1 MSSILTRVPRRLR
14 FVVAAS
20 AALAL
25 SFTLATVGSSSAHA
39 AIADD
44 YTYTTSLVT
53 TGPIDSALYQPT
65 SSTPQ
70 QSIAVVVFHDTADM
84 IGSAPCLQL
93 AARGFTVMC
102 AHNPY
107 TQLPEIQWDDVA
119 TDIGGMVNYAYNIPG
134 VQKVVLLGWSGG
146 GADVAYYQAVAE
158 NGVAYCQNPERLDPC
173 SSSLA
178 GLKPAS
184 GVIMLDSIMG
194 LAFQVMSDMD
204 PSTSNIQGLSS
215 SYNPRLYLFNP
226 KNGFDS
232 IDVDNDY
239 SQSFLDEYSRA
250 QGDREDALVALAEKT
265 KQKITEGR
273 FYTTDDAP
281 FPIGRVAARPWQIDD
296 SLINH
301 TTQPET
307 LITPSDPNGAL
318 SSTISGLTGAGVT
331 ASGEVERVTT
341 PPAEQ
346 SPVPVSAAANSQW
359 DGTQFTGGGNMTV
372 DTFLSDFAIKSPDY
386 QVTASGITGVD
397 WGTSNTS
404 TITNLE
410 GVTSPLL
417 IMSES
422 GHYWVVP
429 SEMDYAAA
437 KSTDKTLAYVWGG
450 SHSFTACT
458 ECLSPS
464 SDYGNTEAETFN
476 YMANWLAEKF

>member
-1 MSSILTRVPRRLR
+1 MSSILTRMPRRLR
-14 FVVAAS
+14 VVMAAS
-20 AALAL
+20 AAIAL
-25 SFTLATVGSSSAHA
+25 SVAVATVSSSSAQA
-39 AIADD
+39 TIADT

-53 TGPIDSALYQPT
+53 TGSIDSALYQPT
-65 SSTPQ
+65 SSTSQ
-70 QSIAVVVFHDTADM
+70 ESIAVVVFHDTADM

-93 AARGFTVMC
+93 AERGFTVMC

-107 TQLPEIQWDDVA
+107 SQLSEIQWDNVA
-119 TDIGGMVNYAYNIPG
+119 TDIGGMVNYAYAIPG
-134 VQKVVLLGWSGG
+134 VKKVVLLGWSGG

-184 GVIMLDSIMG
+184 GVMMLDSIMG

-204 PSTSNIQGLSS
+204 PSTSNVQGLSS
-215 SYNPRLYLFNP
+215 HYNPDLYLFNP
-226 KNGFDS
+226 NNGFKS
-232 IDVDNDY
+232 VDVENDY
-239 SQSFLDEYSRA
+239 SQSFLDKYSKA
-250 QGDREDALVALAEKT
+250 QGDRENALVDLAEKT
-265 KQKITEGR
+265 KQEIADGR
-273 FYTTDDAP
+273 YYTTDDAP

-301 TTQPET
+301 TAKPQT
-307 LITPSDPNGAL
+307 LITPADPNGAL
-318 SSTISGLTGAGVT
+318 SSKITGLTGPGVT
-331 ASGEVERVTT
+331 ANGDVERVTT

-346 SPVPVSAAANSQW
+346 SPVPVSPQANSQW
-359 DGTQFTGGGNMTV
+359 DGTQFTGGGNLTV
-372 DTFLSDFAIKSPDY
+372 STFLSDFAIKAPDY
-386 QVTASGITGVD
+386 QVTANGITGVD

-417 IMSES
+417 IMSET

-429 SEMDYAAA
+429 SEMDYAAS
-437 KSTDKTLAYVWGG
+437 KSTNKTLAYVWGG
-450 SHSFTACT
+450 SHSFTPCT

-464 SDYGNTEAETFN
+464 SDYGNTESETFD
-476 YMANWLAEKF
+476 YMANWLVTQF